1 MAYEQR
7 DNSGS
12 LFKNDK
18 KTEPNHSDYNGSI
31 MVGGVEYWLNGWVKE
46 TKDGRKYF
54 SLSTKPKTGGGGGSK
69 PAPKRQSAPKEEEIP
84 F

>member
-7 DNSGS
+7 DNQGS

-18 KTEPNHSDYNGSI
+18 KAEPNHADYTGSI

-46 TKDGRKYF
+46 TKDGKKYF
-54 SLSTKPKTGGGGGSK
+54 SLSTKPKSGGGSK
-69 PAPKRQSAPKEEEIP
+69 PATKKQSAPQDEEIP